1 MKRVP
6 ASAPRRLA
14 GLLSLLVVAAPLPA
28 AAQAPVVRSARLMAE
43 VSAGGTDAEVR
54 IEYTVAGGRQDA
66 APVRVELLGFGPAA
80 VDSVRVEGQ
89 GRAIRLAPEA
99 GSMRA
104 GTFSLPPAR
113 TDAEE
118 VGVSLAYRVAG
129 AVERSG
135 PHVRVRVPVLVL
147 DLPPAPGGGPVFHGS
162 VRLPDTWSVS
172 GAFPTGLAAGGEG
185 SWEMDLSV
193 VPALV
198 SLRGRSDGA
207 WRPGLPQALDALALV
222 LLLGFGLVGWRH
234 LRELGRARG
243 SASPGTESLPHGSHP
258 SGASEPRP

>member
-1 MKRVP
+1 M
-6 ASAPRRLA
+6 
-14 GLLSLLVVAAPLPA
+14 
-28 AAQAPVVRSARLMAE
+28 RSARLTTE
-43 VSAGGTDAEVR
+43 ISAGGTDAEVR
-54 IEYTVAGGRQDA
+54 IEYTVARGRQDA
-66 APVRVELLGFGPAA
+66 DPVRVELLGFGPAA
-80 VDSVRVEGQ
+80 VDSVGVEAD

-104 GTFSLPPAR
+104 GTFTLPPAR

-118 VGVSLAYRVAG
+118 VRVSLAYRVAG

-135 PHVRVRVPVLVL
+135 PDVRVRVPVLVL

-172 GAFPTGLAAGGEG
+172 GAFPTGLASDGEG
-185 SWEMDLSV
+185 SWEVDLPV

-234 LRELGRARG
+234 LRELAG
-243 SASPGTESLPHGSHP
+243 SAGGAAPARTA
-258 SGASEPRP
+258 SGAPEPRP

>member
-1 MKRVP
+1 MRGVP
-6 ASAPRRLA
+6 ASAPHRLA

-28 AAQAPVVRSARLMAE
+28 AAQAPAVRFARLTAD
-43 VSAGGTDAEVR
+43 VSAVGTDAEVR
-54 IEYTVAGGRQDA
+54 IEYTVAPGGQDA
-66 APVRVELLGFGPAA
+66 DALRVELLGFGPAA
-80 VDSVRVEGQ
+80 VDSVRVEAD
-89 GRAIRLAPEA
+89 GRAIRLAPET

-104 GTFSLPPAR
+104 DTFALPPAR
-113 TDAEE
+113 PDEEE
-118 VGVSLAYRVAG
+118 VGVSLTYRVAG

-135 PHVRVRVPVLVL
+135 HDVRVRVPVLVL

-172 GAFPTGLAAGGEG
+172 GAFPTGLAETEKGR
-185 SWEMDLSV
+185 WEVDLSV

-234 LRELGRARG
+234 LREMAGSGR
-243 SASPGTESLPHGSHP
+243 SASPAGVA
-258 SGASEPRP
+258 SGAPETRP